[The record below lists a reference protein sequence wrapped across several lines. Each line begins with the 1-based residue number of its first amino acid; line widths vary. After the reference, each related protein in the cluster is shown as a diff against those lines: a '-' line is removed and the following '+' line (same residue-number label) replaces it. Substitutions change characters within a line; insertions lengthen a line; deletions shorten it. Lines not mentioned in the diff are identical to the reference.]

1 MDPKAGAGPSTRH
14 RGEATATIDLYR
26 QLYRGSDKI
35 PKLQC
40 KPETDKERKHRL
52 QTLRENAAIEFV
64 TKAAKKRKGDWKFIV
79 PEICSSQCFC
89 LNRLIRQCKFH
100 AAINFSFIF
109 T

>member
-14 RGEATATIDLYR
+14 RAEATATIDLYR

-52 QTLRENAAIEFV
+52 QTLRENAA
-64 TKAAKKRKGDWKFIV
+64 
-79 PEICSSQCFC
+79 
-89 LNRLIRQCKFH
+89 NRIRNESDEETQRRLEVYRPRDLLFPVFLPKL
-100 AAINFSFIF
+100 
-109 T
+109 TG

>member
-52 QTLRENAAIEFV
+52 QTLRKNAA
-64 TKAAKKRKGDWKFIV
+64 
-79 PEICSSQCFC
+79 
-89 LNRLIRQCKFH
+89 NRIRNESDEETQRRLEVYRPRDLLFPVFLPKL
-100 AAINFSFIF
+100 
-109 T
+109 TG

>member
-52 QTLRENAAIEFV
+52 QTLRENAA
-64 TKAAKKRKGDWKFIV
+64 
-79 PEICSSQCFC
+79 
-89 LNRLIRQCKFH
+89 NRIRNESDEETQRRLEVYRTRDLLFPV
-100 AAINFSFIF
+100 FLS
-109 T
+109 

>member
-52 QTLRENAAIEFV
+52 QTLRKIRNESDEE
-64 TKAAKKRKGDWKFIV
+64 TQR
-79 PEICSSQCFC
+79 
-89 LNRLIRQCKFH
+89 RLEVYRPRDLLFPV
-100 AAINFSFIF
+100 FLS
-109 T
+109 

>member
-14 RGEATATIDLYR
+14 MRGEATATIDLYR

-52 QTLRENAAIEFV
+52 QTLRENAA
-64 TKAAKKRKGDWKFIV
+64 
-79 PEICSSQCFC
+79 
-89 LNRLIRQCKFH
+89 NRIRNESDEETQRRLEVYRPRDLLFPV
-100 AAINFSFIF
+100 FLS
-109 T
+109 

>member
-40 KPETDKERKHRL
+40 KRETDKERKHRL
-52 QTLRENAAIEFV
+52 QTLRKNAA
-64 TKAAKKRKGDWKFIV
+64 
-79 PEICSSQCFC
+79 
-89 LNRLIRQCKFH
+89 NRIRNESDEETQRRLEVYRPRDLLFPV
-100 AAINFSFIF
+100 FLS
-109 T
+109 